1 MPFVVLGELRAGFL
15 KGSRSKV
22 NEAELAN
29 FLASAHVAVATA
41 SDATSRVYASVF
53 DSLRR
58 RRKPIPAND
67 LWVAACAIEQRA
79 ALFSFDSHFAGVEGL
94 LLVARP
100 QDWS

>member
-22 NEAELAN
+22 NEAELPD